1 MTVACAVSACQ
12 LIISILL
19 GVQLVYGILYL
30 LVELLITI
38 FFISMSASLLD
49 QLASGL
55 LVYVIFKAFCLEYV
69 QEVVLKGF
77 VLVWDPS
84 HIIHFF
90 VPVLLV
96 QMRRLQLDLRCFASA
111 FLVRKH
117 VLKMLGLTDSIIY
130 L

>member
-1 MTVACAVSACQ
+1 
-12 LIISILL
+12 
-19 GVQLVYGILYL
+19 
-30 LVELLITI
+30 
-38 FFISMSASLLD
+38 MSASLLD

-96 QMRRLQLDLRCFASA
+96 QMSRLQLDLRCFASA

-117 VLKMLGLTDSIIY
+117 VLIMLGLTDSIIY

>member
-19 GVQLVYGILYL
+19 GVQLFYGILYL

-84 HIIHFF
+84 HIIHFV

-96 QMRRLQLDLRCFASA
+96 
-111 FLVRKH
+111 
-117 VLKMLGLTDSIIY
+117 
-130 L
+130 